1 MKAGLQM
8 NKERENKTL
17 EIIIGSLIIIIA
29 LIFFIFGLSNY
40 LNDKIKNNSS
50 KYFAEFSSSDG
61 IMVGSDVRLAG
72 VKIGTVTDLRLNKDT
87 YMAVV
92 EISVEQDVLLP
103 EDTEANI
110 SSNGLLGEK
119 YVSLNVGGSDIM
131 LEDGDN
137 LIYTQGSVDLL
148 NLILKFANDFKK

>member
-8 NKERENKTL
+8 NEESKNKTL
-17 EIIIGSLIIIIA
+17 EILVGISIILIV
-29 LIFFIFGLSNY
+29 LFFTIFGLSNY
-40 LNDKIKNNSS
+40 LNDKINNNK

-61 IMVGSDVRLAG
+61 IMIGSDVRLAG
-72 VKIGTVTDLRLNKDT
+72 VKVGSVTELSLNNKT
-87 YMAVV
+87 YMAIV
-92 EISVEQDVLLP
+92 EISVDEEIKLP

-119 YVSLNVGGSDIM
+119 YVALNVGGSDIM
-131 LEDGDN
+131 LENGDN
-137 LIYTQGSVDLL
+137 LIYTQGSIDFL